1 MEARFYF
8 RAEIAGVRETL
19 VLGSLYSRAD
29 ETYNR
34 DTHSAL
40 NVVEYYGEDALVV
53 FRATDVLAV
62 VAMIPF
68 SEGYPG
74 RAPWFFLIEKFAL
87 GVSLAANNF
96 E

>member
-1 MEARFYF
+1 VEAKFYF
-8 RAEIAGVRETL
+8 RATIAGVKETL
-19 VLGSLYSRAD
+19 VLGSLYSSVD

-34 DTHSAL
+34 DTHGAL

-62 VAMIPF
+62 IAMIPF
-68 SEGYPG
+68 SEGVPG

-87 GVSLAANNF
+87 GVSLTANNY